1 MKVVF
6 YGNYAIKQV
15 RPIYEAAGWKC
26 DEYKETGGSLLA
38 KLRELLKLISADCVY
53 IVSGCDVQSTCAYRL
68 ALKLKKKVIVHWIG
82 TDVLRIREDYY
93 KNPRKI
99 NSECENYAVV
109 SWLKDELDEIGIHS
123 EELPIVPFDI
133 SYECDE
139 IPERHRIL
147 TYIPK
152 HRAKFYNYE
161 LTKRL
166 AAQLPEVKFY
176 VVGNDGM
183 DDHEKLQNVEY
194 LGWLD
199 REQIQTLIKKCTILF
214 RYPEHDGLPRMIIEA
229 LAAGRGVVYRYKY
242 PYVNTPPSEKFEDV
256 FIKLKEILDKKP
268 SVNYEAEEYI
278 KENFSL
284 EKMTER
290 YREYGLV

>member
-26 DEYKETGGSLLA
+26 DEYKETGGSPLA
-38 KLRELLKLISADCVY
+38 KLRELFKLISADCVY

-68 ALKLKKKVIVHWIG
+68 ALKLGKKVIVHWIG

-109 SWLKDELDEIGIHS
+109 SWLKRELDEIGIHS
-123 EELPIVPFDI
+123 KELPIVPFDI
-133 SYECDE
+133 SYECKE
-139 IPERHRIL
+139 IPENHRIL

-152 HRAKFYNYE
+152 NRAKFYNYE

-166 AAQLPEVKFY
+166 AAELSEVKFY
-176 VVGNDGM
+176 VVGNDGE
-183 DDHEKLQNVEY
+183 DDNEKLQNVEY

-199 REQIQTLIKKCTILF
+199 REQILF

-229 LAAGRGVVYRYKY
+229 LAAGREIVYRYEF
-242 PYVNTPPSEKFEDV
+242 PYTSTPQSEKFED
-256 FIKLKEILDKKP
+256 ILKELMDILDKKP

-278 KENFSL
+278 KKNFSL

-290 YREYGLV
+290 YSDYGLI